1 MKKEYLEANFRQ
13 RLQDLMSTMDINQ
26 SQLAHKIEMSE
37 SAFSRF
43 LKNPDAKLG
52 DEYIIRLARHFNV
65 STDFLLGLTTMPDR
79 KNYAID
85 ELGLTPQAARNL
97 YTKEV
102 DPTVVSYL
110 LENPTFAIT
119 TEQIAQYMN
128 GSAIAGFV
136 ANNVIRQKLAITMI
150 SKGRRDL
157 ARVVQAGIV
166 APDQQDL
173 NGIQNTFMQAVQE
186 MKTDVELENAVEA
199 MTQEQ
204 MDKMLKSLE
213 KGLIATNP
221 SITPQEFSSAIVDTI
236 DWQGMLR
243 PETMKQLQEALLAVA
258 EDLQESDR
266 RAKDGE

>member
-65 STDFLLGLTTMPDR
+65 STDFMLGLTTMPDR

-110 LENPTFAIT
+110 
-119 TEQIAQYMN
+119 
-128 GSAIAGFV
+128 
-136 ANNVIRQKLAITMI
+136 
-150 SKGRRDL
+150 
-157 ARVVQAGIV
+157 
-166 APDQQDL
+166 
-173 NGIQNTFMQAVQE
+173 
-186 MKTDVELENAVEA
+186 
-199 MTQEQ
+199 
-204 MDKMLKSLE
+204 
-213 KGLIATNP
+213 
-221 SITPQEFSSAIVDTI
+221 
-236 DWQGMLR
+236 
-243 PETMKQLQEALLAVA
+243 
-258 EDLQESDR
+258 
-266 RAKDGE
+266 

>member
-13 RLQDLMSTMDINQ
+13 RLKDLMSTMEITQ
-26 SQLAHKIEMSE
+26 AQLAHKIELSE

-43 LKNPDAKLG
+43 LSNPQAKLG

-79 KNYAID
+79 KNYTID

-119 TEQIAQYMN
+119 TEQIAQYMK
-128 GSAIAGFV
+128 GTAVAGFV
-136 ANNVIRQKLAITMI
+136 ANNVIRQKLAITML
-150 SKGRRDL
+150 SKGRKDL

-166 APDQQDL
+166 SPSQQDL
-173 NGIQNTFMQAVQE
+173 SGIQNSFMQAVQE

-204 MDKMLKSLE
+204 MDKMLKNLE
-213 KGLIATNP
+213 KGMMAVNP
-221 SITPQEFSSAIVDTI
+221 RITPKEFSSAIVDTI

-243 PETMKQLQEALLAVA
+243 PETVKQLQEALQAVA
-258 EDLQESDR
+258 EDLQKSDR
-266 RAKDGE
+266 RAKDGK